1 MYLSLAK
8 KLLDNE
14 YKAKRDLADES
25 GKILIEEKI
34 VHSYQVLG
42 AGNMILKNEEIY
54 KDCCEEEI
62 DKLKATVLLHDLG
75 RFEEGVTKGIDH
87 GVYGADLLRGV
98 EEFSKPYILLAVKHH
113 GHLIEDLYEDVEY
126 KILSEEEKEKVKKY
140 IFLVRDADKLANFYL
155 LSRKFEEM
163 EELFIHPSRFK
174 VTSDVSEIIR
184 GDFLGYKAINKKNVT
199 TVAEQALMV
208 LACVFDLNYGASFRF
223 LDKTGAIEKFFR
235 SCEKYF
241 YEKDALIF
249 KNVLFGYMNKMLNKK
264 ASV

>member
-8 KLLDNE
+8 KILDDE
-14 YKAKRDLADES
+14 YKAKRVLADER

-42 AGNMILKNEEIY
+42 AGNMILKNEEVY
-54 KDCCEEEI
+54 QNCSEEEI

-75 RFEEGVTKGIDH
+75 RFEEGVRKGIDH
-87 GVYGADLLRGV
+87 GVHGADLLRGV

-113 GHLIEDLYEDVEY
+113 GHLIEDLYGDEEY
-126 KILSEEEKEKVKKY
+126 KVLSKEEKKKVKDY

-155 LSRKFEEM
+155 LSKKFEEM
-163 EELFIHPSRFK
+163 EELFIHLSYFK
-174 VTSDVSEIIR
+174 VTPDVSEIIR
-184 GDFLGYKAINKKNVT
+184 GDFLGCRSINKKNVT

-223 LDKTGAIEKFFR
+223 LDKTGALDKFFR
-235 SCEKYF
+235 SCEKYWR
-241 YEKDALIF
+241 KDDAKVF
-249 KNVLFGYMNKMLNKK
+249 RTVLFDYVKEHLKK
-264 ASV
+264 